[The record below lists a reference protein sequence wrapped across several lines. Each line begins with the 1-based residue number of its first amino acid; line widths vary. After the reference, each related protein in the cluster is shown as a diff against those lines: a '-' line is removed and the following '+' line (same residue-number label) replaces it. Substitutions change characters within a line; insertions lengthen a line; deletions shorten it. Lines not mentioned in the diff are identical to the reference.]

1 MESYSE
7 TPLPEH
13 EREAAQEQVFVFENE
28 LFHEGY
34 FGKAGIWEEDKV
46 MCALM
51 SLKSLMY
58 CIEEIYSL
66 MFKPNI
72 YRLISV
78 H

>member
-34 FGKAGIWEEDKV
+34 FGKAGIWEEGKA
-46 MCALM
+46 M
-51 SLKSLMY
+51 
-58 CIEEIYSL
+58 
-66 MFKPNI
+66 
-72 YRLISV
+72 
-78 H
+78 